1 MIIVHAGNK
10 SNVCLPICLSAYLA
24 VCLFVCLSVLSVCLS
39 VSLSV
44 SLFFSH
50 SLSIDIY
57 DFFPTARAAFIGTL
71 PNLQYR
77 VNMILRGPKEW
88 MTNDIVHEDTFERIM
103 LRQIYLQYCMNMILC
118 SPEE

>member
-1 MIIVHAGNK
+1 MIVHAGNK

-24 VCLFVCLSVLSVCLS
+24 VCLFVCLS

-57 DFFPTARAAFIGTL
+57 DFFPTARAAFIGSGL
-71 PNLQYR
+71 MKRHRFFEKMCLEENQVGKRIICDVIKNL
-77 VNMILRGPKEW
+77 GK
-88 MTNDIVHEDTFERIM
+88 IVRFCFSA
-103 LRQIYLQYCMNMILC
+103 LY
-118 SPEE
+118 SPS